1 MAKCL
6 SCPAGLQPF
15 GLTFSVGEG
24 FSALTKHAKSVKHAK
39 YKDRRDG
46 GEGIEEGFE
55 QIDVETAFLNQ
66 AELGKRQ
73 KRENEQLTEGQILFS
88 IFVHTHGLPSSCFT
102 CFGRIFPDSSIA
114 KRWSGSKDGMRQTK
128 GDYFLT
134 HGLYEYHHQ
143 KLVDKLK
150 KTFFSINIDESAVNR
165 KSQLDVNVSFVDTE
179 DREST
184 KQNFTT
190 ISMEQGTSAEEIVE
204 ALLLEFDSAF
214 IPPTNIVTIV
224 TDGCSTMLGEDGGVH
239 ALLRRRL
246 PHLPHW
252 GGCSCHDASNI
263 LKAGVSKLNPNL
275 TNLFGQLH
283 THLSTSSLHR
293 MREYEEFCHS

>member
-1 MAKCL
+1 MGRKSVFQHSWLSREINNVHVSTWCTSDPSDNSKAKCL

-15 GLTFSVGEG
+15 GLTFSVREG

-102 CFGRIFPDSSIA
+102 CFGNLASRIFPDSSIA

-224 TDGCSTMLGEDGGVH
+224 TDGCSTMRMEVSMLFSDVGCLIFLTGVVVVVTM
-239 ALLRRRL
+239 LQ
-246 PHLPHW
+246 
-252 GGCSCHDASNI
+252 
-263 LKAGVSKLNPNL
+263 
-275 TNLFGQLH
+275 T
-283 THLSTSSLHR
+283 
-293 MREYEEFCHS
+293 Y